1 MTSTMRLDA
10 ARKPRPVRARGALAR
25 LGPGQPVRIR
35 RGKKTLGVLI
45 SPRDFMLFERLVAE
59 EEDRLD
65 VKAAMRALKEP
76 GSVSLEKVREELG
89 L

>member
-1 MTSTMRLDA
+1 MSRTS
-10 ARKPRPVRARGALAR
+10 ARELKTPRSSGALAR
-25 LGPGQPVRIR
+25 LAPGQPVRIR
-35 RGKKTLGVLI
+35 KGKKTLGVLI
-45 SPRDFMLFERLVAE
+45 ATQDFMLFERLIAE

-65 VKAAMRALKEP
+65 VKAAMKALKEP